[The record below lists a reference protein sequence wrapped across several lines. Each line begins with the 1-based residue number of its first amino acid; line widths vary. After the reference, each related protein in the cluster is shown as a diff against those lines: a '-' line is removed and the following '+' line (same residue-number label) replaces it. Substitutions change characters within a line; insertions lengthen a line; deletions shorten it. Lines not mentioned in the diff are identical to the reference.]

1 MRFFGALAFVCALAA
16 CQPVAEPAAPPAG
29 KVLYL
34 GQALYDDAVFDRDVL
49 AMKSALSQH
58 YGGLERAVIG
68 GNVLPEMP
76 PLSEPGKA
84 VAALAAEAE
93 DGRDLVVVMLTS
105 HGRPGEMAV
114 SQPGEAPR
122 VLSAA
127 RLAQILQPLEND
139 LQVVILQACY
149 SGSLIPALRH
159 PNRIVLTAARA
170 DRPSFGCQP
179 DEKNTWFIK
188 ALSAE
193 LAAPGSWQSV
203 FQRTRARVR
212 AYEAA
217 QGVTQHSEPQSDVG
231 ANMAAVWK
239 GLR

>member
-1 MRFFGALAFVCALAA
+1 MRRSLAAALVCILAA
-16 CQPVAEPAAPPAG
+16 CQPVAEPAASPAG

-49 AMKSALSQH
+49 VMKSALSQH
-58 YGGLERAVIG
+58 YGGLDRAIIG

-84 VAALAAEAE
+84 VAQLAAEAQ

-105 HGRPGEMAV
+105 HGNPGEMAV
-114 SQPGEAPR
+114 SLPGEEPR
-122 VLSAA
+122 SLSAE
-127 RLAQILQPLEND
+127 RLAQILQPLDND
-139 LQVVILQACY
+139 LQVIILQACY

-193 LAAPGSWQSV
+193 LAAPASWQDV
-203 FQRTRARVR
+203 FNRTRARVR
-212 AYEAA
+212 QYEAA
-217 QGVTQHSEPQSDVG
+217 EGIRKHSEPQSYVG
-231 ANMAAVWK
+231 ANMAAIWK
-239 GLR
+239 GQR